1 MKERNKDLLDTLN
14 IVQGM
19 FSAGEVE
26 ALGADPDAVKA
37 RLGDSIYRGAVE
49 SFGAQPVDGA
59 GRIERSQGPSA
70 VLVEG
75 AGGCALEERVASMA
89 EDVKVYPE
97 PEADPTEYP
106 CTDTHYAP
114 GGKSDAES
122 ALFFEDPAEAMEA
135 YQAAKD
141 FGLTSG
147 EVCFDPTIDP
157 KFDVGSYAVRFSPI
171 TMMGKSDIVR
181 RVVEMRAGWKSRFI
195 EDVQPVQEHNP
206 FHDRSG
212 EFASKGDLAQG
223 GGSWSLR
230 IGSRRGGGAVE
241 KSKVTGGKKVGKGK
255 SKRTELKKKK
265 WKTGWTGEVCG
276 RAARRAGK
284 DVKCSESLGDRIE
297 ELRSLLDDA

>member
-26 ALGADPDAVKA
+26 ALGADPDSVKA

-49 SFGAQPVDGA
+49 SFGKEPVSGLSN
-59 GRIERSQGPSA
+59 IERSQGPSA
-70 VLVEG
+70 VLVESV
-75 AGGCALEERVASMA
+75 E
-89 EDVKVYPE
+89 VYPE

-122 ALFFEDPAEAMEA
+122 ALFFEDPEEAMEA

-157 KFDVGSYAVRFSPI
+157 KFDAGSYAVRFSPI

-181 RVVEMRAGWKSRFI
+181 RVVEMKAGWKSRFI

-206 FHDRSG
+206 FHDKSG

-230 IGSRRGGGAVE
+230 IGSRSGGGAVE

-255 SKRTELKKKK
+255 AKRTELKKKK

-284 DVKCSESLGDRIE
+284 DVKCSEGINDQIK
-297 ELRSLLDDA
+297 ELRRLLDDA